1 MVDGGA
7 VGVPTADGTA
17 LARVLALAVDAG
29 QVGRAVVVC
38 PAAHSATGEFAN
50 AAVVALVVPCA
61 LRWG

>member
-17 LARVLALAVDAG
+17 LARVLALAIDAR

-50 AAVVALVVPCA
+50 AAVVALIVPGA